1 MIPDE
6 DDLNLESDML
16 DDNFDGYFDDFQHVD
31 ELDKNERFILNLLSK
46 DGDIDDIIVGLDRI
60 KVYIKKLQ

>member
-1 MIPDE
+1 MVDE

-16 DDNFDGYFDDFQHVD
+16 NDGYVGYFDDFQHAE
-31 ELDKNERFILNLLSK
+31 ELDKNERFILNILSK
-46 DGDIDDIIVGLDRI
+46 DGDIDDIVVGLDRI